1 MLVTCRVDVPS
12 QTLRPSPQANIKEA
26 EVVIPARLHNSLIG
40 SKGCLVRSIM
50 DDCGGVHIHFPSE
63 GSGSDRVTIRGPAG
77 EVEKAKKQLLQL
89 AEEKVRKWEG
99 GGGSAK
105 AETEYLFVSSLF
117 SKSTTSPLSSRPNRS
132 IINS

>member
-1 MLVTCRVDVPS
+1 MSPAALTCPIKPPP
-12 QTLRPSPQANIKEA
+12 PSPQANIKEA

-63 GSGSDRVTIRGPAG
+63 GSGSDRVTIRGPVG

-89 AEEKVRKWEG
+89 AEEKVGKWEG
-99 GGGSAK
+99 GNLPRQK
-105 AETEYLFVSSLF
+105 LNIFLFQ
-117 SKSTTSPLSSRPNRS
+117 PLSASQQLHR
-132 IINS
+132 